1 MADQPERLDTE
12 LRLALAMRGGVSLA
26 VWIGGACCEID
37 ALRGATVRT
46 NFWTDWLRRAGY
58 ERVVVDVLAGASA
71 GGLNGV
77 LYAASQV
84 YGFPYA
90 QMREIWLRLGSTE
103 NLVRRGEPYPSLFL
117 GDAFFQRELTTNLR
131 RLIEHG
137 EPPAHPPALD
147 LSLSVTYVEPVERPV
162 PSPSD
167 QRLTERRFASG
178 FVFRNPSADMPWKH
192 SDFPARDGD
201 PREFAQATARLG
213 LAARSTSSFPGAF
226 EAAVMRGRRS
236 DRFGAPAVPAP
247 PGDPIPDMGGVL
259 RDRAETPLPP
269 GWR

>member
-1 MADQPERLDTE
+1 MTPDGASTNPGDHGRGVDEE

-131 RLIEHG
+131 LLYFLALYGGLGFDWQIGGQSDMAIAIEDKEIHG
-137 EPPAHPPALD
+137 
-147 LSLSVTYVEPVERPV
+147 R
-162 PSPSD
+162 
-167 QRLTERRFASG
+167 
-178 FVFRNPSADMPWKH
+178 
-192 SDFPARDGD
+192 
-201 PREFAQATARLG
+201 
-213 LAARSTSSFPGAF
+213 
-226 EAAVMRGRRS
+226 
-236 DRFGAPAVPAP
+236 
-247 PGDPIPDMGGVL
+247 IP
-259 RDRAETPLPP
+259 
-269 GWR
+269 